1 MTQATTFAEQP
12 LPQHPPSAPPVPS
25 TPFEDFMKPP
35 SESSS
40 LPSLWDLIE
49 EDEPTCEPLSPFI
62 FSAPSEA
69 SLPDA
74 LAPVY
79 ELLIDHLEMLTANGD
94 TDTVITLDAPAFKN
108 SPFYGTKITI
118 REFSTAPK
126 VFNVEIA
133 TTATAL
139 NLLHAHRHTLQHA
152 LNAPQHPFSVHLVQC
167 ELHTTKRPLF
177 HRKSPVEQGE
187 EESS

>member
-1 MTQATTFAEQP
+1 MTQATTFVEQP
-12 LPQHPPSAPPVPS
+12 LPQDTPLPPLVPS
-25 TPFEDFMKPP
+25 TAFEDFMQCSSETSDETLPSPWDLLAEPLPP
-35 SESSS
+35 FVFSSPSVDS
-40 LPSLWDLIE
+40 LPESI
-49 EDEPTCEPLSPFI
+49 
-62 FSAPSEA
+62 
-69 SLPDA
+69 
-74 LAPVY
+74 APVY
-79 ELLIDHLEMLTANGD
+79 ELLIDHLEMLTNSGD

-139 NLLHAHRHTLQHA
+139 NLLHPHREALQHA
-152 LNAPQHPFSVHLVQC
+152 LNAPQHPFSVHLLQC
-167 ELHTTKRPLF
+167 ELHTTKRPIF